1 MPTYDYE
8 CEKCGHRL
16 EVFQSITEKPLRECP
31 NCKGRLRRLIGS
43 GGAIIFRGS
52 GFYVTDYRSQEYRKK
67 IEEETKPADTAKSSD
82 SKKEE

>member
-8 CEKCGHRL
+8 CETCGHRL

-31 NCKGRLRRLIGS
+31 KCKGRLRRLIGS

-52 GFYVTDYRSQEYRKK
+52 GFYVTDYRSEEYRKK
-67 IEEETKPADTAKSSD
+67 SKEESKPADKTKSSD
-82 SKKEE
+82 SKEE